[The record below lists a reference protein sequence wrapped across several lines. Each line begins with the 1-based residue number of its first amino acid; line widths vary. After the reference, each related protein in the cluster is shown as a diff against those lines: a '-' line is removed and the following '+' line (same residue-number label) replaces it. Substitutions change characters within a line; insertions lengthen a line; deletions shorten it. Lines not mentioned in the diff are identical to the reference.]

1 MSTQGA
7 SSSSAPSFSTPWW
20 KYDVFLS
27 FRGEVT
33 RRGFVNHL
41 YAALTQKGVF
51 TFLDDGQLK
60 GGESISAELLKAIQ
74 ESRIAIVILSK
85 NYASSTWCLD
95 VLAMIVKCREDTG
108 LIILP
113 VFYEVNPSDVR
124 NQRGPFERAFAEH
137 EVSCDGQKVSLW
149 RDALRDVAN
158 LSGWTVNER

>member
-1 MSTQGA
+1 M
-7 SSSSAPSFSTPWW
+7 
-20 KYDVFLS
+20 FLS
-27 FRGEVT
+27 FRDEGT
-33 RRGFVNHL
+33 RHGFVNHL
-41 YAALTQKGVF
+41 YVALTQKGVL
-51 TFLDDGQLK
+51 TFLE
-60 GGESISAELLKAIQ
+60 GEPLWRGKPISAELLKAIQ

-124 NQRGPFERAFAEH
+124 NQRGPFERVFAEH